1 MRHQRNR
8 RTRLAGW
15 LTAACVAVIAV
26 TACGGS
32 GGERAVTVFA
42 AASLTEA
49 FNEMGREFERR
60 NEGVTVRLS
69 YQASSTLRIQLE
81 QGAEAD
87 VYASADEFNMD
98 LASAAGVISGDPVV
112 FARNRLAVIVPRGSA
127 EVRALADLA
136 RPGLR
141 LVAGDDA
148 TPFGRYTNTA
158 FDRLAADPAFGSA
171 FRDAVV
177 GNIVSKE
184 ANVRRAVA
192 KVEIG
197 EADAALA
204 YVTDTGG
211 AGRGDLEAI
220 PIPERYS
227 GPIRYP
233 IGVVRGAASPVLAAD
248 FITFVLLS
256 KEGGAVLLRHGFVPP
271 DGGAWGSGV
280 LLRHGF
286 LPPEGS
292 G

>member
-1 MRHQRNR
+1 VR
-8 RTRLAGW
+8 RREDKRIRVAGW
-15 LTAACVAVIAV
+15 LTAVVAAV
-26 TACGGS
+26 LALTACAS
-32 GGERAVTVFA
+32 SDGERTVTVFA

-49 FNEMGREFERR
+49 FNEMARAFEQR

-81 QGAEAD
+81 QGAKAD

-98 LASAAGVISGDPVV
+98 LAASADVISGDPVV
-112 FARNRLAVIVPRGSA
+112 FARNRLAVIVPRDA
-127 EVRALADLA
+127 FEVRGLADLA
-136 RPGLR
+136 SPGLR
-141 LVAGDDA
+141 VVAGDDA

-158 FDRLAADPAFGSA
+158 FDRLAADPDFGPA
-171 FRDAVV
+171 FRDAAV

-211 AGRGDLEAI
+211 AGRSDLEAI

-233 IGVVRGAASPVLAAD
+233 IGVVRGAAAPGLAAD
-248 FITFVLLS
+248 FITFVLS
-256 KEGGAVLLRHGFVPP
+256 EEGRAVLLRYGFVPP

-280 LLRHGF
+280 LLRPGF

>member
-1 MRHQRNR
+1 MRRKTTR
-8 RTRLAGW
+8 PFRLAAWVGAVVAAM
-15 LTAACVAVIAV
+15 LALAAC
-26 TACGGS
+26 GS
-32 GGERAVTVFA
+32 PDGERTVTVFA
-42 AASLTEA
+42 AASLTEV

-60 NEGVTVRLS
+60 NEGVEVRLS

-87 VYASADEFNMD
+87 VFASADEFNMD
-98 LASAAGVISGDPVV
+98 LAADAGVISGDPVV
-112 FARNRLAVIVPRGSA
+112 FARNRLAVIVPRDSGH
-127 EVRALADLA
+127 VGTLADLA
-136 RPGLR
+136 TPGLR
-141 LVAGDDA
+141 VVAGDDA

-158 FDRLAADPAFGSA
+158 FERLAADPDFGPA

-211 AGRGDLEAI
+211 AGRGDLVPI

-233 IGVVRGAASPVLAAD
+233 IAVVDGAATPGLAED
-248 FITFVLLS
+248 FIAFILS
-256 KEGGAVLLRHGFVPP
+256 VEGRTILQRHNFLPP
-271 DGGAWGSGV
+271 DGGI
-280 LLRHGF
+280 
-286 LPPEGS
+286 
-292 G
+292 

>member
-49 FNEMGREFERR
+49 FNEMAHEFEQW
-60 NEGVTVRLS
+60 NGGVEVRLS

-81 QGAEAD
+81 QGADAD
-87 VYASADEFNMD
+87 IYASADEFNMD
-98 LASAAGVISGDPVV
+98 LAAEAGVISGDPVV
-112 FARNRLAVIVPRGSA
+112 FARNRLAVIVPHDSA
-127 EVRALADLA
+127 EVRNLGDLA
-136 RPGLR
+136 EPGLR
-141 LVAGDDA
+141 VVAGDDA
-148 TPFGRYTNTA
+148 TPFGRYTLTA
-158 FDRLAADPAFGSA
+158 LDRLAADPDFGPA
-171 FRDAVV
+171 YRDAVV
-177 GNIVSKE
+177 DNIVSKE

-204 YVTDTGG
+204 YVTDAGG
-211 AGRGDLEAI
+211 AGRGDLTAI
-220 PIPERYS
+220 PVPERYS

-233 IGVVRGAASPVLAAD
+233 IGVVRGAASPGLAAD
-248 FITFVLLS
+248 FIAFVLS
-256 KEGGAVLLRHGFVPP
+256 EEGRAILQ
-271 DGGAWGSGV
+271 
-280 LLRHGF
+280 RHGF
-286 LPPEGS
+286 LPPDRGA
-292 G
+292 

>member
-1 MRHQRNR
+1 MRHPRNR

-26 TACGGS
+26 TACGGA

-49 FNEMGREFERR
+49 FNEMAHEFEQR
-60 NEGVTVRLS
+60 NKGVEVRLA

-81 QGAEAD
+81 QGADAD

-98 LASAAGVISGDPVV
+98 LAAAAGVISGDPVV
-112 FARNRLAVIVPRGSA
+112 FARNRLAVIVPRDSA
-127 EVRALADLA
+127 QVRNLGDLA
-136 RPGLR
+136 KPGLR
-141 LVAGDDA
+141 VVAGDDA
-148 TPFGRYTNTA
+148 TPFGRYTLTA
-158 FDRLAADPAFGSA
+158 LDRLAADPDFGPA
-171 FRDAVV
+171 YRDAVV

-204 YVTDTGG
+204 YVTDAGG
-211 AGRGDLEAI
+211 AGRGDLTAI
-220 PIPERYS
+220 PVPERYP
-227 GPIRYP
+227 GAIRYP
-233 IGVVRGAASPVLAAD
+233 IGVVRGPASPGLAAD
-248 FITFVLLS
+248 FIAFVLS
-256 KEGGAVLLRHGFVPP
+256 EEGRAILQRHGFLPP

-286 LPPEGS
+286 LPPDRDA
-292 G
+292 